1 MIEGINERTEAF
13 IVDCVNHGLGLVDEQ
28 DGEAFTPFL
37 KIKTLSGG
45 DATHVLM
52 ASDIQEAFDS
62 ADQVIGEKKKD
73 VQLYGLI
80 WDGYVT
86 MDDEKTDCLF
96 IELGESE
103 EEASIFIQRY
113 VVDEEKKVKA
123 KGNPVLGKKTTNR
136 LDADDRV
143 GPFLRKEWDKLVGAP
158 VVTFLMVAAA
168 DGTIDDKEKSE
179 FAKIMVEQKGV
190 ESQALKA
197 ALGAAA
203 ENIDALMSHYSS
215 SAMNFVEQLSEARSI
230 ISQYAQDGG
239 VQFCKDLCQIA
250 ERVAASSGGFLGL
263 RSIGKKERNVISFIE
278 EILLSNRE

>member
-13 IVDCVNHGLGLVDEQ
+13 VVDCVNHGLGLVDEQ
-28 DGEAFTPFL
+28 SGEAFTPFL
-37 KIKTLSGG
+37 KIKTVSGG

-62 ADQVIGEKKKD
+62 ADQVIGQQKKD
-73 VQLYGLI
+73 VHLYGLI

-96 IELGESE
+96 IELGELE
-103 EEASIFIQRY
+103 EEASILIQRY
-113 VVDEEKKVKA
+113 VVDEENKVKA
-123 KGNPVLGKKTTNR
+123 KGDPLLGKKTTNR
-136 LDADDRV
+136 LNADERV

-158 VVTFLMVAAA
+158 IVTFLMVAAA
-168 DGTIDDKEKSE
+168 DGSIDEKEKSE
-179 FAKIMVEQKGV
+179 FEKIMIDRKGV

-203 ENIDALMSHYSS
+203 ENIDALINHYSS
-215 SAMNFVEQLSEARSI
+215 SGLNFVEHLSEARSI

-263 RSIGKKERNVISFIE
+263 RSIGKEERNVISVIE
-278 EILLSNRE
+278 EMLLSDRA